1 MSGRAEFLLGVIAFA
16 TLAMAVVQVGL
27 IVGVIVATAKISR
40 RVDRLSDQIEHELKP
55 LFASLNSIGRD
66 ASHVVALAAAQV
78 ERADMLIND
87 LTVRLG
93 ETLGQLQ
100 AAIMSPVREGQAWLS
115 AFRAALNVLGTLRNA
130 GRGRSRAEDDDALF
144 I

>member
-1 MSGRAEFLLGVIAFA
+1 VSGRAEFLLGVIAFA
-16 TLAMAVVQVGL
+16 TLAMAVVQIGL

-55 LFASLNSIGRD
+55 LFANLNSIGRD
-66 ASHVVALAAAQV
+66 ASHVMALAAAQV
-78 ERADMLIND
+78 ERADMLITD
-87 LTVRLG
+87 LTARLG
-93 ETLGQLQ
+93 EALGQLQ
-100 AAIMSPVREGQAWLS
+100 AAIMAPVREGQAWVN
-115 AFRAALNVLGTLRNA
+115 AFRAALSVLGTIRRS